1 MVTNES
7 QFERVVRLQEKLLDE
22 VRFQRQELTA
32 IAQRLT
38 KLEGEQQTMSAAFT
52 KLSKPIS
59 RLGPSLQSVLR
70 LLKLDPE
77 SLPYPQRLMVRRYRL
92 NSQNEEDGITLAL
105 FDQVG
110 TTNRHFIEIGSGLSG
125 GNSAC
130 LASELGWTGLML
142 DGDHERMI
150 QVGRRFPGVRAVGA
164 WITRENINALI
175 EDAGF
180 EGEVD
185 FVSIDLDGN
194 DYWVWEALTVCSP
207 RVVVVEY
214 NSAFGPERA
223 VTIPYDAEFDRHKY
237 RFVYYGASLAALTKL
252 AAAKGYRLVTT
263 EPTGVNAYFLRN
275 DVGPEIPTCTAKNA
289 FRLLKKYDVWM
300 RTKQEDVYKYVASAK
315 LPLVE
320 FEV

>member
-1 MVTNES
+1 MANES
-7 QFERVVRLQEKLLDE
+7 QLDKAVRLQKNLLDE
-22 VRFQRQELTA
+22 IRLQRNELRA
-32 IAQRLT
+32 INQGLT
-38 KLEGEQQTMSAAFT
+38 KLEAEQQRMSAAFT

-59 RLGPSLQSVLR
+59 RLGLGLRAVLR
-70 LLKLDPE
+70 VLKLDPE
-77 SLPYPQRLMVRRYRL
+77 ALPYPQRLMVQRYRL
-92 NSQNEEDGITLAL
+92 QSQNEEDGITLAL
-105 FDQVG
+105 FERVG
-110 TTNRHFIEIGSGLSG
+110 TTDRRFIEIGSGLSG

-142 DGDHERMI
+142 DGDQERMI

-164 WITRENINALI
+164 WITRENINALVG
-175 EDAGF
+175 DAGF

-223 VTIPYDAEFDRHKY
+223 VTIPYDAKFDRHNY

-275 DVGPEIPTCTAKNA
+275 DVGPEIPACTAKDA
-289 FRLLKKYDVWM
+289 FRLLKRYDVWM
-300 RTKQEDVYKYVASAK
+300 RTKREDVYKYVASAK

-320 FEV
+320 FRV